1 VVDLKKQREAAN
13 LTQQKLAELSGVSQQ
28 AICMIERGKR
38 NPSAKVAMKLAKPL
52 RLKWTKF
59 FDDK

>member
-1 VVDLKKQREAAN
+1 MVDLKKAREAAK
-13 LTQQKLAELSGVSQQ
+13 LTQAKLGELSGVSQQ
-28 AICMIERGKR
+28 AICMIERGQR
-38 NPSAKVAMKLAKPL
+38 NPSARMAMKLAKPL